1 MVGFWEIFRIM
12 IVALFCLTLF
22 DPHRIET
29 IQSEWKPELLFLVD
43 ESKSMESLDVK
54 SEQNKLQS
62 RLEFARHI
70 IAHPTATPA
79 RDGGRAE
86 SARACR
92 EAKTDER

>member
-1 MVGFWEIFRIM
+1 M

-29 IQSEWKPELLFLVD
+29 IQSEWKPDLLFLVD

-70 IAHPTATPA
+70 IAHPEVSKLELNATVIRKFFSSEKGKVKPT
-79 RDGGRAE
+79 
-86 SARACR
+86 SPLQ
-92 EAKTDER
+92 